1 MDMKAV
7 PYAVSILAIVLGIA
21 QVNVQAAGKEEKPAK
36 SFGAQFKQDW
46 NKDWGEVKHTVK
58 HFGPEA
64 KKDFKALGKAI
75 KERNPS
81 EFPKEDMPNP

>member
-1 MDMKAV
+1 MKAV

-21 QVNVQAAGKEEKPAK
+21 QVNVQASGKEEKPAK
-36 SFGAQFKQDW
+36 SFGQQFKEDW
-46 NKDWGEVKHTVK
+46 KKDWGEVKHTVK

-64 KKDFKALGKAI
+64 KKDFKELGKAI
-75 KERNPS
+75 KERNPT

>member
-1 MDMKAV
+1 MKAV

-21 QVNVQAAGKEEKPAK
+21 QVDVQAAGKEQKSAK
-36 SFGAQFKQDW
+36 SFGQQFKEDW
-46 NKDWGEVKHTVK
+46 NKDWREVKHTVK

-64 KKDFKALGKAI
+64 KKDFKALGKGI
-75 KERNPS
+75 KERKPS